1 MAKDFYT
8 SGLPAN
14 KQERIPFEKREEFP
28 PAYDRSQKAKPK
40 KMKLK
45 EHLDDADNEFPDKIK
60 VRKKLSNVFKLKS

>member
-1 MAKDFYT
+1 MAKNFYEA
-8 SGLPAN
+8 GMPAN

-28 PAYDRSQKAKPK
+28 AVYDRSQKMKPK

-45 EHLDDADNEFPDKIK
+45 EHLDDADNDFPDKIK

>member
-1 MAKDFYT
+1 MAKDFNE

-28 PAYDRSQKAKPK
+28 PAYDRSQKSKPK

-45 EHLDDADNEFPDKIK
+45 EHLDEADNKFNDKIK
-60 VRKKLSNVFKLKS
+60 VRKKLSNVFKLK

>member
-28 PAYDRSQKAKPK
+28 LLMTVLK
-40 KMKLK
+40 K
-45 EHLDDADNEFPDKIK
+45 
-60 VRKKLSNVFKLKS
+60 